1 MSNLVGTGGLVWLT
15 VDERGGATE
24 ACLGGWGRVEEVV
37 GGAVWANETQI
48 SSSPGPGGL
57 PGSPGTKW
65 VGSENPPSI
74 VVLVLGS

>member
-37 GGAVWANETQI
+37 GGAVWANKHKTLLAWPWGAAWVAGDQM
-48 SSSPGPGGL
+48 GGL
-57 PGSPGTKW
+57 
-65 VGSENPPSI
+65 
-74 VVLVLGS
+74 